1 MIVGIFILLAAAFA
15 LGLFV
20 GYLVWH
26 PANMTVSAAT
36 TPAKPNLSDITIPPN
51 TTPPGDISDIAK
63 KLAEEYKK

>member
-1 MIVGIFILLAAAFA
+1 MMFGMLVLLAAAFA

-26 PANMTVSAAT
+26 PVNTVTVVSPT
-36 TPAKPNLSDITIPPN
+36 ISPGPLTQDPPPTPAPQ
-51 TTPPGDISDIAK
+51 GDLSDIAK